1 MNKERFEKI
10 HPKPVVLAIG
20 NRKGGTGKSTVSLN
34 LAYTYSQMGFKTLL
48 IDADPQQS
56 ATNLLG
62 YNRTMKN
69 DPEISINEIGVRSME
84 AREDN
89 LKPYELDDLFGT
101 ITQFELMDSD
111 YKGQHDLITN
121 VREGIPLSK
130 DVIKDAIL
138 RPAYKADSIKVREFK
153 KRNTLKDLQNVDT
166 LYIPFGFDLLP
177 SSEEISDDELA
188 IAATSSDVRKP
199 FILKTI
205 VNAIKKYALYEI
217 IIIDCPPSLGIMTIN
232 AFAAADGIILVAN
245 ADEQSIFSLSKI
257 KKNIREIMSYNN
269 DQCNILGVIL
279 NMVMARSNM
288 VHIVEN
294 KIRRTLNLY
303 TFKNKI
309 PYSGDAAKANT
320 DGRLFSQINQR
331 VNAAFKK
338 LAEEIL
344 IRFLNNED
352 WINERSIKVDT
363 EYNRIINDEDLYLK
377 IKNDSLKEIQKAYSE
392 NGQNI
397 EDIPK
402 DRLNIAIRK
411 VSENK
416 IFKLIKIE
424 YSEGKLWKPIN
435 NEYGKYKQKEEQ

>member
-1 MNKERFEKI
+1 
-10 HPKPVVLAIG
+10 
-20 NRKGGTGKSTVSLN
+20 
-34 LAYTYSQMGFKTLL
+34 
-48 IDADPQQS
+48 
-56 ATNLLG
+56 
-62 YNRTMKN
+62 
-69 DPEISINEIGVRSME
+69 
-84 AREDN
+84 
-89 LKPYELDDLFGT
+89 
-101 ITQFELMDSD
+101 
-111 YKGQHDLITN
+111 
-121 VREGIPLSK
+121 
-130 DVIKDAIL
+130 
-138 RPAYKADSIKVREFK
+138 
-153 KRNTLKDLQNVDT
+153 
-166 LYIPFGFDLLP
+166 
-177 SSEEISDDELA
+177 
-188 IAATSSDVRKP
+188 
-199 FILKTI
+199 
-205 VNAIKKYALYEI
+205 
-217 IIIDCPPSLGIMTIN
+217 
-232 AFAAADGIILVAN
+232 
-245 ADEQSIFSLSKI
+245 
-257 KKNIREIMSYNN
+257 
-269 DQCNILGVIL
+269 
-279 NMVMARSNM
+279 MVMARSNM

-416 IFKLIKIE
+416 IFKLIKSE

-435 NEYGKYKQKEEQ
+435 NEYGKYKQKEEK